1 MLLGYSTQKCVLE
14 YKEVKSVIQMCWCM
28 EFILYYA
35 DKIGTSN
42 NIMKVIDKNNQVSEE
57 KIKITL
63 RGKNSNKSPN
73 IIVGYLDFFQW
84 MQG

>member
-1 MLLGYSTQKCVLE
+1 
-14 YKEVKSVIQMCWCM
+14 M

-73 IIVGYLDFFQW
+73 IIV
-84 MQG
+84 